1 MCQLFETI
9 KVHKRAFHNIELH
22 NERLNKSRKELFGCF
37 EILDLRDVLKIPEY
51 LTNDIY
57 KCKVIYSHDVEKI
70 EFIHYVKKSVRTLQI
85 IEDDKIE
92 YNHKYLDR
100 KCFDDY
106 LKNTTCDDILIIKDG
121 KTTDTS
127 FSNIIFWDGSKWITP
142 ASPLLKGT
150 KREKLLREN
159 IIAEDEIL
167 RSSLKSFKKAALIN
181 AMLEIEESPPIYIK
195 NIIGT

>member
-22 NERLNKSRKELFGCF
+22 NERLNKSRTELFGCS

-57 KCKVIYSHDVEKI
+57 KCKVIYSHNVDKI
-70 EFIHYVKKSVRTLQI
+70 EFTPYLKKSVRTLQVI
-85 IEDDKIE
+85 KDDKIE

-100 KCFDDY
+100 KCFDDH
-106 LKNTTCDDILIIKDG
+106 LKSTNCNDILIIKYG
-121 KTTDTS
+121 RITDTS
-127 FSNIIFWDGSKWITP
+127 FSNIVFWDGSKWITP

-159 IIAEDEIL
+159 IIAEEEIIK
-167 RSSLKSFKKAALIN
+167 SSLKSFKKAVLIN
-181 AMLEIEESPPIYIK
+181 AMLDIEDNPPIYIK
-195 NIIGT
+195 NIIGM